1 MSEEYKKKIEKLKQE
16 LLIMKTLNIKP
27 NYSELSRIYKL
38 DRRTIEKYNN
48 GYSKS
53 EIKRNRKSKLDKYYD
68 EIKLYFLH
76 TYLYETLYFAKLRNF
91 EISLS
96 FFNEL
101 RQTIITEVPDYKSSP
116 YADIIPLQMKLYNKL
131 EDDINIKWLTDY
143 IETI

>member
-1 MSEEYKKKIEKLKQE
+1 MQRPAFWVCNFLHLYF
-16 LLIMKTLNIKP
+16 
-27 NYSELSRIYKL
+27 
-38 DRRTIEKYNN
+38 TINN
-48 GYSKS
+48 
-53 EIKRNRKSKLDKYYD
+53 YD